1 MMVTSE
7 QIIEQALRLPEEE
20 CFVIANSLLESVEDQ
35 PPDRRSDEEW
45 LAEVERRS
53 RAALAGGP
61 TVTWEEARARIEKR
75 LGPQ

>member
-20 CFVIANSLLESVEDQ
+20 RFIIANSLLESVEDQ

-45 LAEVERRS
+45 LAEAERRA
-53 RAALAGGP
+53 RAAHAGGP
-61 TVTWEEARARIEKR
+61 TVTWDEARTRIERR
-75 LGPQ
+75 LGLQ